1 MKTLA
6 HFTGAF
12 ALLTLVACKPS
23 APPQMQMPPPNVS
36 VAKPELRKIVEW
48 SEYTGRLESKESVEV
63 RARVSGWLD
72 SIHFVEGVEV
82 KEGDLLFTID
92 PRPYKMSAERA
103 SAEMLRAESRETQ
116 TKNEFER
123 VKKLVATRAISE
135 EDFETRG
142 KAFTEAQASAQAAK
156 AALEMANLDLAFTE
170 VRAPISGRI
179 SRAVVTKGNLVSG
192 GMAGSGATLLT
203 TIVSTSPVYLY
214 VDVDES
220 ASLRYRRLLASAK
233 NEARIP
239 CEMAV
244 GDEAGWP
251 HKGVIDFIDNRVDP
265 NTGTTKARAVFET
278 KDGLLGPGFFA
289 RLRVPRGSEQDAL
302 LVPESCI
309 GSDQANRF
317 VFVVNAKGV
326 AEIRLV
332 KLGSAMDGMRVVR
345 EGLKGDEQVIVNGQ
359 ARVRPGIPVNVERGT
374 K

>member
-1 MKTLA
+1 MRTPSFLA
-6 HFTGAF
+6 GAL
-12 ALLTLVACKPS
+12 ALAFLVACKPP

-36 VAKPELRKIVEW
+36 VSKPEQRKIVEW
-48 SEYTGRLESKESVEV
+48 DEYTGRLEAKESVEI

-72 SIHFVEGVEV
+72 SIHFVEGSEV
-82 KEGDLLFTID
+82 KEGGLLFTID

-103 SAEMLRAESRETQ
+103 NAEMLRAENRETQ

-123 VKKLVATRAISE
+123 VRKLVESRAISE
-135 EDFETRG
+135 EDFDTRG
-142 KAFTEAQASAQAAK
+142 KAFAEAQAAARSAK

-179 SRAVVTKGNLVSG
+179 SRALVTKGNLVSG
-192 GMAGSGATLLT
+192 GMAGAGATMLT
-203 TIVSTSPVYLY
+203 TIVSISPVYLY

-220 ASLRYRRLLASAK
+220 ASLRYRRLVAADGR
-233 NEARIP
+233 NGRIP
-239 CEMAV
+239 CEMSV
-244 GDEAGWP
+244 GDEAGWQ
-251 HKGVIDFIDNRVDP
+251 HKGAIDFIDNRVDP
-265 NTGTTKARAVFET
+265 NTGTARARAVFET

-289 RLRVPRGSEQDAL
+289 RLRVPRGEEQAGL

-317 VFVVNAKGV
+317 VFIVNAKGM
-326 AEIRLV
+326 AEVRLI
-332 KLGSAMDGMRVVR
+332 KPGSLIDGMRVIR
-345 EGLKGDEQVIVNGQ
+345 EGLKGDEYVIVNGQ

>member
-1 MKTLA
+1 MKKLVYFSGAIALIALA
-6 HFTGAF
+6 G
-12 ALLTLVACKPS
+12 CKPP
-23 APPQMQMPPPNVS
+23 APPQMQMPPPIVS
-36 VAKPELRKIVEW
+36 TAKPELRKVVEW
-48 SEYTGRLESKESVEV
+48 SEYTGRLEARESVEI

-72 SIHFVEGVEV
+72 SIHFIEGREV

-103 SAEMLRAESRETQ
+103 AAEMLRAESREIQ

-192 GMAGSGATLLT
+192 GMGGSGATLLT
-203 TIVSTSPVYLY
+203 TIVSTTPVYLY
-214 VDVDES
+214 VDVDEA
-220 ASLRYRRLLASAK
+220 ASQRYRRLLASAK

-239 CEMAV
+239 CEMTV
-244 GDEAGWP
+244 GDESGWP
-251 HKGVIDFIDNRVDP
+251 HKGYIDFIDNRVDP

-289 RLRVPRGSEQDAL
+289 RLRVPRGNEENAL
-302 LVPESCI
+302 LIPESCI

-317 VFVVNAKGV
+317 VFIVNPKGI

-332 KLGSAMDGMRVVR
+332 KLGSALDGMRVVR
-345 EGLKGDEQVIVNGQ
+345 EGLNGEDQVIVNGQ
-359 ARVRPGIPVNVERGT
+359 ARVRPGISVNVDRGA